1 MPFEVKV
8 TPMQI
13 IYGAP
18 DSTEDDGGIGRPY
31 ITYALNEDGTA
42 PKFSDLLGFY
52 PVKAGSQDGTY
63 EADTDKDNIALSPG
77 VDVKYTCEND
87 ASGNTITTDTL
98 PPRRTLDN
106 DGNPH
111 SIRVKLKLK
120 NPNYRFYNVGTNR

>member
-8 TPMQI
+8 TPMRI

-106 DGNPH
+106 DGN
-111 SIRVKLKLK
+111 RVKLKLK

>member
-1 MPFEVKV
+1 M
-8 TPMQI
+8 TPMRI

-87 ASGNTITTDTL
+87 ASGIRL
-98 PPRRTLDN
+98 RRTPCRPAARWTMMEIPTAS
-106 DGNPH
+106 G
-111 SIRVKLKLK
+111 
-120 NPNYRFYNVGTNR
+120 